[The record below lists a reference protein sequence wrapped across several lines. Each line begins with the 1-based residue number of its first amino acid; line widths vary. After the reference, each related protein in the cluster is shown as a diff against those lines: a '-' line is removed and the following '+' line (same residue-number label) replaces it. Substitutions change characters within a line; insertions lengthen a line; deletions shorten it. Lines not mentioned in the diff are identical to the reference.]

1 MKNSH
6 AFNIGFWLKKTA
18 RKPDGQVPIYARIR
32 FEKQRSDLSVH
43 RTVLED
49 HWCHS
54 SGKVHRGFKGA
65 ASINMYLDDIQAK
78 LLDCHRQLMAEGAP
92 ISARAIKDRFLGNDK
107 PVQTL
112 KDIFDFHRKHEI
124 PKLAKGT
131 IKNYSGTE
139 TYLLRFVKQRY
150 RTSDAPLSLVD
161 YAFLIE
167 FETYLRNCET
177 IVKNI
182 PLSNN
187 GIMKHMER
195 FKKMVTLAHKFGCI
209 SRNPFTLYKMKF
221 ESYDSDFL
229 EEEEI
234 QRLRNLVLKNSSLD
248 MVRDIFIFSCYTGL
262 SYIEVK
268 LLKTGDIVKGLD
280 GDQWINVR
288 RKKTNTPV
296 KVPLLY
302 DAKCILEKYEY
313 FPDYKKDGSLLP
325 VFSNQKVNKYL
336 KEVVKRAKINKKVT
350 FHVARHTFA
359 TTITLMNDVPIET
372 VSKLLG
378 HTKLSTTQKYARVV
392 EKKISK
398 DMSKLKEALKG
409 PKDGGQTLES
419 ESAVATN
426 HKRKGHLR
434 VVK

>member
-1 MKNSH
+1 MKNSN
-6 AFNIGFWLKKTA
+6 AFSIGFWLKKTA
-18 RKPDGQVPIYARIR
+18 RKNDGQVPIYARIR

-54 SGKVHRGFKGA
+54 SGKVHRGFKEA

-92 ISARAIKDRFLGNDK
+92 ISARAIKERFLGNDK
-107 PVQTL
+107 PVHTL
-112 KDIFDFHRKHEI
+112 KDIIEFHRKHEV

-131 IKNYSGTE
+131 VKNYSATE
-139 TYLLRFVKQRY
+139 TYLARFIKERY
-150 RTSDAPLSLVD
+150 RSSDVKLSLID

-167 FETYLRNCET
+167 FETYLRNCDT
-177 IVKNI
+177 IVKGI

-195 FKKMVTLAHKFGCI
+195 FKKMVTLAHKFGCMP
-209 SRNPFTLYKMKF
+209 RNPFTLYKMKF

-268 LLKTGDIVKGLD
+268 MLKSGDIVKGLD

-302 DAKCILEKYEY
+302 HAKCILEKYEY
-313 FPDYKKDGSLLP
+313 FPDYKKDNSLLP

-336 KEVVKRAKINKKVT
+336 KEVVARAKINKKVT

-419 ESAVATN
+419 ESAVATT
-426 HKRKGHLR
+426 HKRKVHLR
-434 VVK
+434 VIK

>member
-1 MKNSH
+1 MKNSN

-18 RKPDGQVPIYARIR
+18 RKNDGQTPIYVRIR
-32 FEKQRSDLSVH
+32 FENQRSDISVH
-43 RTVLED
+43 RTVSVD
-49 HWCHS
+49 HWCPS
-54 SGKVHRGFKGA
+54 SGKVHHRFKEA
-65 ASINMYLDDIQAK
+65 SSINRYLDDIQAK

-92 ISARAIKDRFLGNDK
+92 ISARAIKDRFLGHDK
-107 PVQTL
+107 L
-112 KDIFDFHRKHEI
+112 KDIIAFHRKHEV

-131 IKNYSGTE
+131 VKNYSATE
-139 TYLLRFVKQRY
+139 TYLARFVKERF
-150 RTSDAPLSLVD
+150 RTNDVKLSLID

-195 FKKMVTLAHKFGCI
+195 FKKMVTLAHKFGCM
-209 SRNPFTLYKMKF
+209 SRNPFSLYTMKF

-234 QRLRNLVLKNSSLD
+234 QKLKNLVLKEFNLRI
-248 MVRDIFIFSCYTGL
+248 VRDLFLFSCYTGL

-268 LLKTGDIVKGLD
+268 LLKQGDIVKGID
-280 GDQWINVR
+280 GDFWIDVK

-302 DAKCILEKYEY
+302 DAKLVLDKYRDFPKLEN
-313 FPDYKKDGSLLP
+313 DDSLLP
-325 VFSNQKVNKYL
+325 VFSNQKVNAYL
-336 KEVVKRAKINKKVT
+336 KLVAKKAKIHKKVT

-398 DMSKLKEALKG
+398 DMYALK
-409 PKDGGQTLES
+409 QTLGGRCGNTAKS
-419 ESAVATN
+419 EPLEEDVIAAKQDHIS
-426 HKRKGHLR
+426 HLR
-434 VVK
+434 VIK